1 MMVLNKK
8 RAKSVHDRE
17 IVPSTVHVP
26 SVDTFSSNMHTT
38 LVLNT
43 VNLNSLKY
51 CLVSFNMH
59 TFETFINTYIYV
71 ITVNA
76 SNTNFS
82 FLEISSI
89 HLSFN
94 LKLDNLFFLE

>member
-1 MMVLNKK
+1 MVLNKK

-59 TFETFINTYIYV
+59 TFETFINTYV

-76 SNTNFS
+76 SQIPTSLFS
-82 FLEISSI
+82 RFLPFIYLSI
-89 HLSFN
+89 
-94 LKLDNLFFLE
+94 

>member
-1 MMVLNKK
+1 MVLNKK

-17 IVPSTVHVP
+17 IVHVPSTVHVP

-59 TFETFINTYIYV
+59 TFETFINTY
-71 ITVNA
+71 NM
-76 SNTNFS
+76 
-82 FLEISSI
+82 
-89 HLSFN
+89 
-94 LKLDNLFFLE
+94 